1 MPASLPHP
9 TPNRRF
15 VAKNVSTNSS
25 LRSANTRPTSH
36 RLAMIDVDDPDRPV
50 IVVLLVGL
58 LCILVGVTCAL
69 AYTLFVQ

>member
-25 LRSANTRPTSH
+25 LRSSNAYPASR
-36 RLAMIDVDDPDRPV
+36 RIGLIDADDPDRPV
-50 IVVLLVGL
+50 IVVLFVAL
-58 LCILVGVTCAL
+58 LSVLFGATSVL
-69 AYTLFVQ
+69 AYMLFVQ